1 MKFEELLRSALG
13 CQSVRSTGR
22 GGGGCISRG
31 QAFIIDGKDHV
42 FVKENDKA
50 KVCYNTLLKSICNI
64 RVTIFGS
71 LISNTWFKT
80 VM

>member
-1 MKFEELLRSALG
+1 MKIEELLRAALN

-42 FVKENDKA
+42 FVKENEQA
-50 KVCYNTLLKSICNI
+50 KVCYYTVLSVCNS
-64 RVTIFGS
+64 RV
-71 LISNTWFKT
+71 LISGQIYTTIKN
-80 VM
+80 